1 MISKGLTDMIREHLY
16 QEYIEEIDRLERSI
30 VELEERINKLKMQL
44 RLKVDE
50 ANSLA
55 IENANLRH
63 RLELMERREK
73 TLTELLRSLKLPH
86 VIINEEDFEDVDV
99 DLGPGLK
106 DDQKP

>member
-1 MISKGLTDMIREHLY
+1 MKRRLCR
-16 QEYIEEIDRLERSI
+16 EYIQEIERLERSI
-30 VELEERINKLKMQL
+30 IELEEQINELKMQL

-55 IENANLRH
+55 IENASLRH

-73 TLTELLRSLKLPH
+73 ALTNLLSSLKVPI
-86 VIINEEDFEDVDV
+86 VRVDEDEFEDVDV
-99 DLGPGLK
+99 DLGPDLV